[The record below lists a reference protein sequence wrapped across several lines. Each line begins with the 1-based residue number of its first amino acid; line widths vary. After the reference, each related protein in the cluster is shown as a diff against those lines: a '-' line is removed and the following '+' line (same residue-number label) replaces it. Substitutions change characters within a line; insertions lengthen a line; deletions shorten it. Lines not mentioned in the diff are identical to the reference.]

1 MNENKDYVSHLNKA
15 RKKRNQKWDPRYLLL
30 AIVVVLL
37 IGLGVLAA
45 VNVKSA
51 VSGKAARKSD
61 NVIEEPGTGL
71 EAASASNAAREEEEK
86 AKEEQEI
93 QSAIDAYQNLG
104 IVQVSGYVNIRE
116 TPDMKGNII
125 GKVSGDG
132 ACEVLGEEGEW
143 SHITSGGIEGYI
155 SSQYLVT
162 GEEAKELAKSLVKK
176 RAIIMTEN
184 DNLNIRSGP
193 SKDAEIVGQA
203 LPAERYEVLSEADGW
218 VEINSGYISADYCE
232 VKYALNEG
240 RKLDLKA
247 QAINQYDNL
256 VIFKKSGYMN
266 VRSTPENKGDDNV
279 IGKLT
284 SKAAGD
290 IIETLDGW
298 YKIKSGTV
306 TGYIAADPELIAT
319 GQEAKD
325 LAMQNATQ
333 MAIITTDVLN
343 VRVEPNTDSKIWT
356 QIVKDERYPVVDQQ
370 DGWVQIDL
378 GSVDAEDGSQD
389 GDEKAYIST
398 RDNNVEVRYALNEA
412 IKFTPAKDSSSG
424 ASSDGSGSST
434 KQSRRSQLVNYA
446 LQFVGNRYV
455 WGGTSLTNGVDC
467 SGFTMRVMEKFGVS
481 LPHYSGSQAQMGKK
495 VTSAT
500 MKPGDLIFYAGSNG
514 KVNHVAIYIGN
525 GRIVHA
531 ASRTIQQRTRVR
543 TLYQHIQQTAGSYKR
558 QEHNQPFRQ

>member
-37 IGLGVLAA
+37 IGLGGLAA

-378 GSVDAEDGSQD
+378 GSVDTEDGSQD

-531 ASRTIQQRTRVR
+531 ASRRSGIKTSTWNYRTPVTIRSM
-543 TLYQHIQQTAGSYKR
+543 LD
-558 QEHNQPFRQ
+558 

>member
-37 IGLGVLAA
+37 IGLGVLVA

-378 GSVDAEDGSQD
+378 GSVDTEDGSQD

-412 IKFTPAKDSSSG
+412 NKFTPAKDSSSG

-467 SGFTMRVMEKFGVS
+467 SGFTMRVMEKFGGS

-531 ASRTIQQRTRVR
+531 ASRRSGIKTSTWNYRTPVTIRSM
-543 TLYQHIQQTAGSYKR
+543 LD
-558 QEHNQPFRQ
+558 

>member
-1 MNENKDYVSHLNKA
+1 MSENKDYISRLNKA
-15 RKKRNQKWDPRYLLL
+15 RRNRNQKWDPRYILM
-30 AIVVVLL
+30 
-37 IGLGVLAA
+37 VLAA
-45 VNVKSA
+45 VVLIGIIVLAVINVKSA
-51 VSGKAARKSD
+51 VSGRVARGGSE
-61 NVIEEPGTGL
+61 NVIDEPGTGL

-93 QSAIDAYQNLG
+93 QEAVDAYQNLG

-125 GKVSGDG
+125 GKLSGDG

-162 GEEAKELAKSLVKK
+162 GDEAKELAKGLVKK

-184 DNLNIRSGP
+184 DNLNIRSEA
-193 SKDAEIVGQA
+193 STDAQIVGQA
-203 LPAERYEVLSEADGW
+203 LPAERYEVLSEEDGW
-218 VEINSGYISADYCE
+218 IQINGGYISADYCE

-290 IIETLDGW
+290 IIETVDGW

-325 LAMQNATQ
+325 LAMQNAAQ

-412 IKFTPAKDSSSG
+412 IKFTPAKDNGSDSSKNGSSG
-424 ASSDGSGSST
+424 S

-495 VTSAT
+495 VSSANIQ
-500 MKPGDLIFYAGSNG
+500 PGDLIFYAGSNG

-531 ASRTIQQRTRVR
+531 ASRRSGIKTSTWNYRTPVAIRSM
-543 TLYQHIQQTAGSYKR
+543 LD
-558 QEHNQPFRQ
+558 

>member
-290 IIETLDGW
+290 IIETVDGW

-378 GSVDAEDGSQD
+378 GSVDTEDGSQD

-424 ASSDGSGSST
+424 GSSGGSGSST

-531 ASRTIQQRTRVR
+531 ASRRSGIKTSTWNYRTPVAIRSM
-543 TLYQHIQQTAGSYKR
+543 LD
-558 QEHNQPFRQ
+558 

>member
-319 GQEAKD
+319 GHEAKD

-531 ASRTIQQRTRVR
+531 ASRRSGIKTSTWNYRTPVAIRSM
-543 TLYQHIQQTAGSYKR
+543 LD
-558 QEHNQPFRQ
+558 

>member
-1 MNENKDYVSHLNKA
+1 MSENKDYISRLNKA
-15 RKKRNQKWDPRYLLL
+15 RRNRNQKWDPRYILM
-30 AIVVVLL
+30 A
-37 IGLGVLAA
+37 LAA
-45 VNVKSA
+45 VVLIGIIVLAVINVKSA
-51 VSGKAARKSD
+51 VSGRVARGGSE
-61 NVIEEPGTGL
+61 NVIDEPGTGL

-93 QSAIDAYQNLG
+93 QDAVDAYQNLG

-125 GKVSGDG
+125 GKISGDG

-162 GEEAKELAKSLVKK
+162 GDEAKELAKGLVKK

-184 DNLNIRSGP
+184 DNLNIRSEA
-193 SKDAEIVGQA
+193 SKDAQIVGQA
-203 LPAERYEVLSEADGW
+203 LPAERYEVLSEEDGW
-218 VEINSGYISADYCE
+218 IQINGGYISADYCE

-290 IIETLDGW
+290 IIETVDGW

-325 LAMQNATQ
+325 LAMQNAAQ

-412 IKFTPAKDSSSG
+412 IKFTPAKDNGSDSSKNGSSG
-424 ASSDGSGSST
+424 S

-495 VTSAT
+495 VSSAN
-500 MKPGDLIFYAGSNG
+500 MQPGDLIFYAGSNG

-531 ASRTIQQRTRVR
+531 ASRRSGIKTSTWNYRTPVAIRSM
-543 TLYQHIQQTAGSYKR
+543 LD
-558 QEHNQPFRQ
+558 

>member
-370 DGWVQIDL
+370 DGWVQIDV
-378 GSVDAEDGSQD
+378 GSVDTEDGSQD

-531 ASRTIQQRTRVR
+531 ASRRSGIKTSTWNYRTPVAIRSM
-543 TLYQHIQQTAGSYKR
+543 LD
-558 QEHNQPFRQ
+558 

>member
-378 GSVDAEDGSQD
+378 GSVDTEDGSQD

-500 MKPGDLIFYAGSNG
+500 MKLGDLIFYAGSNG

-531 ASRTIQQRTRVR
+531 ASRRSGIKTSTWNYRTPVAIRSM
-543 TLYQHIQQTAGSYKR
+543 LD
-558 QEHNQPFRQ
+558 

>member
-61 NVIEEPGTGL
+61 NVVEEPGTGL

-256 VIFKKSGYMN
+256 VIFKKSGYMY
-266 VRSTPENKGDDNV
+266 VRSTADNNGDDNV

-378 GSVDAEDGSQD
+378 GSVDTEDGSQD

-434 KQSRRSQLVNYA
+434 RQSRRSQLVNYA

-531 ASRTIQQRTRVR
+531 ASRRSGIKTSTWNYRTPVTIRSM
-543 TLYQHIQQTAGSYKR
+543 LD
-558 QEHNQPFRQ
+558 

>member
-45 VNVKSA
+45 VIVKSA
-51 VSGKAARKSD
+51 ISGKAARKSD

-531 ASRTIQQRTRVR
+531 ASRRSGIKTSTWNYRTPVAIRSM
-543 TLYQHIQQTAGSYKR
+543 LD
-558 QEHNQPFRQ
+558 

>member
-1 MNENKDYVSHLNKA
+1 MSENKDYISRLNKA
-15 RKKRNQKWDPRYLLL
+15 RRNRNQKWDPRYILM
-30 AIVVVLL
+30 
-37 IGLGVLAA
+37 VLAA
-45 VNVKSA
+45 VVLIGIIVLAVINVKSA
-51 VSGKAARKSD
+51 VSGRVARGGSE
-61 NVIEEPGTGL
+61 NVIDEPGTGL

-93 QSAIDAYQNLG
+93 QDAVDVYQNLG

-125 GKVSGDG
+125 GKISGDG

-162 GEEAKELAKSLVKK
+162 GDEAKELAKGLVKK

-184 DNLNIRSGP
+184 DNLNIRSEA
-193 SKDAEIVGQA
+193 STDAQIVGQA
-203 LPAERYEVLSEADGW
+203 LPAERYEVLSEEDGW
-218 VEINSGYISADYCE
+218 IQINGGYISADYCE

-290 IIETLDGW
+290 IIETVDGW

-325 LAMQNATQ
+325 LAMQNAAQ

-412 IKFTPAKDSSSG
+412 IKFTPAKDNGSDSSKNGSSG
-424 ASSDGSGSST
+424 S

-495 VTSAT
+495 VSSAN
-500 MKPGDLIFYAGSNG
+500 MQPGDLIFYAGSNG

-531 ASRTIQQRTRVR
+531 ASRRSGIKTSTWNYRTPVAIRSM
-543 TLYQHIQQTAGSYKR
+543 LD
-558 QEHNQPFRQ
+558 

>member
-218 VEINSGYISADYCE
+218 LEINSGYISADYCE

-531 ASRTIQQRTRVR
+531 ASRRSGIKTSTWNYRTPVAIRSM
-543 TLYQHIQQTAGSYKR
+543 LD
-558 QEHNQPFRQ
+558 

>member
-1 MNENKDYVSHLNKA
+1 MNENKEYVSHLNKA

-378 GSVDAEDGSQD
+378 GSVDTEDGSQD

-531 ASRTIQQRTRVR
+531 ASRRSGIKTSTWNYRTPVTIRSM
-543 TLYQHIQQTAGSYKR
+543 LD
-558 QEHNQPFRQ
+558 

>member
-298 YKIKSGTV
+298 YKIQSGTV

-378 GSVDAEDGSQD
+378 GSVDTEDGSQD

-531 ASRTIQQRTRVR
+531 ASRRSGIKTSTWNYRTPVAIRSM
-543 TLYQHIQQTAGSYKR
+543 LD
-558 QEHNQPFRQ
+558 

>member
-378 GSVDAEDGSQD
+378 GSVDTEDGSQD

-531 ASRTIQQRTRVR
+531 ASRRSGIKTPTWNYRTPVAIRSM
-543 TLYQHIQQTAGSYKR
+543 LY
-558 QEHNQPFRQ
+558 

>member
-378 GSVDAEDGSQD
+378 GSVDADDGSQD

-531 ASRTIQQRTRVR
+531 ASRRSGIKTSTWNYRTPVAIRSM
-543 TLYQHIQQTAGSYKR
+543 LD
-558 QEHNQPFRQ
+558 

>member
-319 GQEAKD
+319 GQEAKN

-378 GSVDAEDGSQD
+378 GSVDTEDGSQD

-531 ASRTIQQRTRVR
+531 ASRRSGIKTSTWNYRTPVAIRSM
-543 TLYQHIQQTAGSYKR
+543 LD
-558 QEHNQPFRQ
+558 

>member
-184 DNLNIRSGP
+184 DNLNIRSVP

-531 ASRTIQQRTRVR
+531 ASRRSGIKTSTWNYRTPVAIRSM
-543 TLYQHIQQTAGSYKR
+543 LD
-558 QEHNQPFRQ
+558 

>member
-162 GEEAKELAKSLVKK
+162 EEEAKELAKSLVKK

-531 ASRTIQQRTRVR
+531 ASRRSGIKTSTWNYRTPVAIRSM
-543 TLYQHIQQTAGSYKR
+543 LD
-558 QEHNQPFRQ
+558 

>member
-343 VRVEPNTDSKIWT
+343 LRVEPNTDSKIWT

-531 ASRTIQQRTRVR
+531 ASRRSGIKTSTWNYRTPVAIRSM
-543 TLYQHIQQTAGSYKR
+543 LD
-558 QEHNQPFRQ
+558 

>member
-378 GSVDAEDGSQD
+378 GSVDTEDDSQD

-531 ASRTIQQRTRVR
+531 ASRRSGIKTSTWNYRTPVAIRSM
-543 TLYQHIQQTAGSYKR
+543 LD
-558 QEHNQPFRQ
+558 

>member
-1 MNENKDYVSHLNKA
+1 MNENKDCVSHLNKA

-378 GSVDAEDGSQD
+378 GSVDTEDGSQD

-531 ASRTIQQRTRVR
+531 ASRRSGIKTSTWNYRTPVAIRSM
-543 TLYQHIQQTAGSYKR
+543 LD
-558 QEHNQPFRQ
+558 

>member
-37 IGLGVLAA
+37 IGFGVLAA

-378 GSVDAEDGSQD
+378 GSVDTEDGSQD

-531 ASRTIQQRTRVR
+531 ASRRSGIKTSTWNYRTPVTIRSM
-543 TLYQHIQQTAGSYKR
+543 LD
-558 QEHNQPFRQ
+558 

>member
-30 AIVVVLL
+30 VIVVVLL

-531 ASRTIQQRTRVR
+531 ASRRSGIKTSTWNYRTPVAIRSM
-543 TLYQHIQQTAGSYKR
+543 LD
-558 QEHNQPFRQ
+558 

>member
-1 MNENKDYVSHLNKA
+1 MSENKDYISRLNKA
-15 RKKRNQKWDPRYLLL
+15 RRNRNQKWDPRYILM
-30 AIVVVLL
+30 A
-37 IGLGVLAA
+37 LAA
-45 VNVKSA
+45 VVLIGIIVLAVINVKSA
-51 VSGKAARKSD
+51 VSGRVARGGSE
-61 NVIEEPGTGL
+61 NVIDEPGTGL
-71 EAASASNAAREEEEK
+71 ESASASNAAREEEEK

-93 QSAIDAYQNLG
+93 QDAVDAYQNLG

-125 GKVSGDG
+125 GKISGDG

-162 GEEAKELAKSLVKK
+162 GDEAKELAKGLVKK

-184 DNLNIRSGP
+184 DNLNIRSEA
-193 SKDAEIVGQA
+193 SKDAQIVGQA
-203 LPAERYEVLSEADGW
+203 LPAERYEVLSEEDGW
-218 VEINSGYISADYCE
+218 IQINGGYISADYCE

-290 IIETLDGW
+290 IIETVDGW

-325 LAMQNATQ
+325 LAMQNAAQ

-412 IKFTPAKDSSSG
+412 IKFTPAKDNGSDSSKNGSSG
-424 ASSDGSGSST
+424 S

-495 VTSAT
+495 VSSAN
-500 MKPGDLIFYAGSNG
+500 MQPGDLIFYAGSSG

-531 ASRTIQQRTRVR
+531 ASRRSGIKTSTWNYRTPVAIRSM
-543 TLYQHIQQTAGSYKR
+543 LD
-558 QEHNQPFRQ
+558 

>member
-116 TPDMKGNII
+116 TPDMKENII

-378 GSVDAEDGSQD
+378 GSVDTEDGSQD

-531 ASRTIQQRTRVR
+531 ASRRSGIKTSTWNYRTPVAIRSM
-543 TLYQHIQQTAGSYKR
+543 LD
-558 QEHNQPFRQ
+558 

>member
-15 RKKRNQKWDPRYLLL
+15 RKKRNQKWNPRYLLL

-71 EAASASNAAREEEEK
+71 EVASASNAAREEEEK

-93 QSAIDAYQNLG
+93 QSAIDADQNLG

-531 ASRTIQQRTRVR
+531 ASRRSGIKTSTWNYRTPVAIRSM
-543 TLYQHIQQTAGSYKR
+543 LD
-558 QEHNQPFRQ
+558 

>member
-290 IIETLDGW
+290 IIEMLDGW

-378 GSVDAEDGSQD
+378 GSVDTEDGSQD

-531 ASRTIQQRTRVR
+531 ASRRSGIKTSTWNYRTPVTIRSM
-543 TLYQHIQQTAGSYKR
+543 LD
-558 QEHNQPFRQ
+558 

>member
-531 ASRTIQQRTRVR
+531 ASRRSGIKISTWNYRTPVAIRSM
-543 TLYQHIQQTAGSYKR
+543 LD
-558 QEHNQPFRQ
+558 

>member
-531 ASRTIQQRTRVR
+531 ASRRSGIKTSTWNYRTPVASRSM
-543 TLYQHIQQTAGSYKR
+543 LD
-558 QEHNQPFRQ
+558 

>member
-290 IIETLDGW
+290 IIETVDGW

-531 ASRTIQQRTRVR
+531 ASRRSGIKTSTWNYRTPVAIRSM
-543 TLYQHIQQTAGSYKR
+543 LD
-558 QEHNQPFRQ
+558 

>member
-1 MNENKDYVSHLNKA
+1 MSENKDYISRLNKA
-15 RKKRNQKWDPRYLLL
+15 RRNRNQKWDPRYILM
-30 AIVVVLL
+30 A
-37 IGLGVLAA
+37 LAA
-45 VNVKSA
+45 VVLIGIIVLAVINVKSA
-51 VSGKAARKSD
+51 VSGRVARGGSE
-61 NVIEEPGTGL
+61 NVIDEPGTGL

-93 QSAIDAYQNLG
+93 QETVDAYQNLG

-125 GKVSGDG
+125 GKISGDG

-162 GEEAKELAKSLVKK
+162 GDEAKELAKGLVKK

-184 DNLNIRSGP
+184 DNLNIRSGA
-193 SKDAEIVGQA
+193 SKDSEIVGQA
-203 LPAERYEVLSEADGW
+203 LPAERYEVLSEEDGW
-218 VEINSGYISADYCE
+218 IQINGGYISADYCE

-378 GSVDAEDGSQD
+378 GSVDTEDGSQD

-495 VTSAT
+495 VSSAN
-500 MKPGDLIFYAGSNG
+500 MQPGDLIFYAGSNG

-531 ASRTIQQRTRVR
+531 ASRRSGIKTSTWNYRTPVAIRSM
-543 TLYQHIQQTAGSYKR
+543 LD
-558 QEHNQPFRQ
+558 

>member
-15 RKKRNQKWDPRYLLL
+15 RKKRNQKWDPHYLLL

-378 GSVDAEDGSQD
+378 GSVDTEDGSQD

-531 ASRTIQQRTRVR
+531 ASRRSGIKTSTWNYRTPVAIRSM
-543 TLYQHIQQTAGSYKR
+543 LD
-558 QEHNQPFRQ
+558 

>member
-1 MNENKDYVSHLNKA
+1 MSENKDYISRLNKA
-15 RKKRNQKWDPRYLLL
+15 RRNRNQKWDPRYILM
-30 AIVVVLL
+30 A
-37 IGLGVLAA
+37 LAA
-45 VNVKSA
+45 VVLIGIIVLAVINVKSA
-51 VSGKAARKSD
+51 VSGRVARGGSE
-61 NVIEEPGTGL
+61 NVIDEPGTGL
-71 EAASASNAAREEEEK
+71 EAASASNAVREEEEK

-93 QSAIDAYQNLG
+93 QETVDAYQNLG

-125 GKVSGDG
+125 GKISGDG

-162 GEEAKELAKSLVKK
+162 GDEAKELAKGLVKK

-184 DNLNIRSGP
+184 DNLNIRSEA
-193 SKDAEIVGQA
+193 SKDAQIVGQA
-203 LPAERYEVLSEADGW
+203 LPAERYEVLSEEDGW
-218 VEINSGYISADYCE
+218 IQINGGYISADYCE

-290 IIETLDGW
+290 IIETVDGW

-325 LAMQNATQ
+325 LAMQNAAQ

-356 QIVKDERYPVVDQQ
+356 QIVKDERYSVVDQQ

-412 IKFTPAKDSSSG
+412 IKFTPAKDNGSDSSKNGSSG
-424 ASSDGSGSST
+424 S

-495 VTSAT
+495 VSSAN
-500 MKPGDLIFYAGSNG
+500 MQPGDLIFYAGSSG

-531 ASRTIQQRTRVR
+531 ASRRSGIKTSTWNYRTPVAIRSM
-543 TLYQHIQQTAGSYKR
+543 LD
-558 QEHNQPFRQ
+558 

>member
-266 VRSTPENKGDDNV
+266 VRSTPVNKGDDNV

-306 TGYIAADPELIAT
+306 TGYIADDPELIAT

-531 ASRTIQQRTRVR
+531 ASRRSGIKTSTWNYRTPVAIRSM
-543 TLYQHIQQTAGSYKR
+543 LD
-558 QEHNQPFRQ
+558 

>member
-1 MNENKDYVSHLNKA
+1 MSENKDYISRLNKA
-15 RKKRNQKWDPRYLLL
+15 RRNRNQKWDPRYILM
-30 AIVVVLL
+30 A
-37 IGLGVLAA
+37 LAA
-45 VNVKSA
+45 VVLIGIIVLAVINVKSA
-51 VSGKAARKSD
+51 VSGRVARGGSE
-61 NVIEEPGTGL
+61 NVIDEPGTGL

-93 QSAIDAYQNLG
+93 QEAVDAYQNLG

-125 GKVSGDG
+125 GKISGDG

-162 GEEAKELAKSLVKK
+162 GEEAKELAKGLVKK

-184 DNLNIRSGP
+184 DNLNIRSGA
-193 SKDAEIVGQA
+193 SKDSEIVGQA
-203 LPAERYEVLSEADGW
+203 LPAERYEVLSEEDGW
-218 VEINSGYISADYCE
+218 VQIGGGYISADYCE

-290 IIETLDGW
+290 IIETVDGW

-325 LAMQNATQ
+325 LAMQNAAQ

-389 GDEKAYIST
+389 EDEKAYIST

-412 IKFTPAKDSSSG
+412 IKFTPSKDNGSSG
-424 ASSDGSGSST
+424 GGSST

-500 MKPGDLIFYAGSNG
+500 MQPGDLIFYAGSNG

-531 ASRTIQQRTRVR
+531 ASRRSGIKTSTWNYRTPVAIRSM
-543 TLYQHIQQTAGSYKR
+543 LD
-558 QEHNQPFRQ
+558 

>member
-143 SHITSGGIEGYI
+143 SHITSGGSEGYI

-531 ASRTIQQRTRVR
+531 ASRRSGIKTSTWNYRTPVTIRSM
-543 TLYQHIQQTAGSYKR
+543 LD
-558 QEHNQPFRQ
+558 